1 MPCRTR
7 STGPRTW
14 PTRTGTCSSPCRC
27 RTASS
32 FTWLRAP
39 NRPPRRHTRR
49 GILGM
54 VSEPDL
60 FVVCKNCSS
69 EVSPYVTEC
78 PYCGQRVRKRA
89 PKIERGAPTEEPRT
103 RRRRGARP
111 KPPTLSRLRRDEI
124 PGIAPETRP
133 YVTGVLI
140 VAALLATLVTS
151 TGQLGNYD
159 LGGIYIPLD
168 SGDWWRIA
176 TTPFLYSNGGYEFVA
191 LVSIGIFGTLVERR
205 FGAFAVLAI
214 FMLAGAGG
222 AALAVTLDDFP
233 VLGGNGAALGLLTAW
248 FVDDRLSARRGTD
261 RENDLIGVYVIF
273 ALLLLIPAADTS
285 ASFYAGLGG
294 AAGGAVAG
302 AVISPFRPCRR
313 SGRPRLRRSA
323 RSARPAPPSPA
334 SRRSGGRP
342 RSWRRR
348 GASGAPP
355 ARRRPSPPT
364 A

>member
-1 MPCRTR
+1 V
-7 STGPRTW
+7 
-14 PTRTGTCSSPCRC
+14 
-27 RTASS
+27 
-32 FTWLRAP
+32 
-39 NRPPRRHTRR
+39 
-49 GILGM
+49 

-89 PKIERGAPTEEPRT
+89 PKIERGAPTEEPRP
-103 RRRRGARP
+103 RRRRARP

-133 YVTGVLI
+133 YVTGILI

-151 TGQLGNYD
+151 TGELTNYD

-191 LVSIGIFGTLVERR
+191 LVTVGIFGTMIERR
-205 FGAFAVLAI
+205 FGPFAALGI

-248 FVDDRLSARRGTD
+248 LVDDRLSARRGTD
-261 RENDLIGVYVIF
+261 RENDLLGVYVIA
-273 ALLLLIPAADTS
+273 ALLILVPVADTS

-294 AAGGAVAG
+294 AAIGAVVG
-302 AVISPFRPCRR
+302 AVISPFRP
-313 SGRPRLRRSA
+313 
-323 RSARPAPPSPA
+323 
-334 SRRSGGRP
+334 
-342 RSWRRR
+342 
-348 GASGAPP
+348 
-355 ARRRPSPPT
+355 
-364 A
+364 